1 MCIFT
6 KFSHQEVSS
15 NYGILRSDWFSICLI
30 SFQVHWTMGISN
42 SNDKNVSSRTALKI
56 ILEMKDADS
65 DSPTNSASSDME
77 TDSCED

>member
-1 MCIFT
+1 MT
-6 KFSHQEVSS
+6 KMYRAEQ
-15 NYGILRSDWFSICLI
+15 
-30 SFQVHWTMGISN
+30 
-42 SNDKNVSSRTALKI
+42 ALKI

>member
-1 MCIFT
+1 M
-6 KFSHQEVSS
+6 
-15 NYGILRSDWFSICLI
+15 
-30 SFQVHWTMGISN
+30 HWTMGISN

-56 ILEMKDADS
+56 ILEMKDSDS